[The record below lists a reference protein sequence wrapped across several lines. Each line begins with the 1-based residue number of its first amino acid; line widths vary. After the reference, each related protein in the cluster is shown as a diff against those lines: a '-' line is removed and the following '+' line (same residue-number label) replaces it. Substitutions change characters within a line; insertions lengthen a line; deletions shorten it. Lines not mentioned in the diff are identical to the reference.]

1 MLHLIVRPLIR
12 LIWEVL
18 QILLLTLG
26 YLLMQIGKVYTAVF
40 RTIFNIIKKHAPRVI
55 TALWVAMYA
64 IVIVKVIKTIIRK

>member
-18 QILLLTLG
+18 QIVLLTLG
-26 YLLMQIGKVYTAVF
+26 YLLMQIGKVYTAVL
-40 RTIFNIIKKHAPRVI
+40 RTIFTTLKQHAPRII
-55 TALWVAMYA
+55 TAFWFALYA